1 MLIPFTQFVVV
12 SLLLIPAAW
21 VIGIKDKLSQVN
33 SMKNKNDKMM
43 NVFIFIPFGIPIL
56 FCDLLTDCLYFWV
69 NNFKTDLRKVII
81 ERQRSKISHS
91 SLKEIMQMMKNY
103 SDNKIGSMFTRRF
116 VDIYGRILNVS
127 DNIKYLI
134 FGQMIPEGGFKEIT
148 VAGKFNDNKSYFTM
162 KTQDLID

>member
-1 MLIPFTQFVVV
+1 MRVQYAIYMLIPFTQFVVV

-56 FCDLLTDCLYFWV
+56 LCDLLTDCFYFWV

-81 ERQRSKISHS
+81 ER
-91 SLKEIMQMMKNY
+91 
-103 SDNKIGSMFTRRF
+103 
-116 VDIYGRILNVS
+116 
-127 DNIKYLI
+127 
-134 FGQMIPEGGFKEIT
+134 
-148 VAGKFNDNKSYFTM
+148 
-162 KTQDLID
+162 